1 MGSTAFLHQKL
12 GVLNLRTSEANVE
25 KGPRLQK
32 TFTRFSS
39 EKVLQHINK

>member
-1 MGSTAFLHQKL
+1 MG
-12 GVLNLRTSEANVE
+12 NVE